1 MSNELRPDDLGEVWR
16 RQKVEHT
23 QMTLDEIRARA
34 RKFQRRILFRN
45 FRECA
50 AIAVVVVFFGA
61 TMGKYPPLMR
71 AAAGRADLR
80 RRLLRQGGRLH
91 FEKSG
96 LAH

>member
-50 AIAVVVVFFGA
+50 AIAVVVVMGA
-61 TMGKYPPLMR
+61 
-71 AAAGRADLR
+71 
-80 RRLLRQGGRLH
+80 
-91 FEKSG
+91 
-96 LAH
+96 